1 MAKTK
6 VTTDKLEAVRLKHRI
21 KMLEVHNTIRDIV
34 STAEDAKD
42 IWLSD
47 IRKLE
52 NIVHTLHNEYDFEP
66 RICPD
71 TGRKLYYGDWVLA
84 EDNK

>member
-6 VTTDKLEAVRLKHRI
+6 VTIDELQAVCSKRRT
-21 KMLEVHNTIRDIV
+21 KMLEIHNTIRDIV

-84 EDNK
+84 EDNQ